1 MPAESKFDNLTDGT
15 FVEWKIYMEALL
27 TRKQLLPVVDR
38 TERHPGGNE
47 GTKKV
52 WEFYWKQAEARAEII
67 LHVSPSQLV
76 HCSDPDP
83 YIIWTNLLNIH
94 LPRGRSTVLTL
105 RCRFHCLCL
114 EKTETISSYIS
125 RLRHVAFLLE
135 QAAFTVTDDDMI
147 LTLTAGLPHSYDNF
161 LISLDTLPDS
171 EYTLTIIILRLNN
184 EYQRQHMYFST
195 PHVQPTLPISD
206 SDQNEALAVVTSAA
220 SPMSSRLIHITCFL
234 CRNKGHYQA
243 NCPTRSITLS
253 VSTSIKSQGHAALAK
268 EDSKDE
274 AF

>member
-27 TRKQLLPVVDR
+27 TRKQLLPVVDG

-52 WEFYWKQAEARAEII
+52 REFYRKQAEARAEII

-105 RCRFHCLCL
+105 RRRFHRLRL

-147 LTLTAGLPHSYDNF
+147 LALTAGLPHSYDNF
-161 LISLDTLPDS
+161 LVSLDTLPDS
-171 EYTLTIIILRLNN
+171 EYTLTIIISRLNN

-195 PHVQPTLPISD
+195 PRVQPTLPI
-206 SDQNEALAVVTSAA
+206 SDQNEALAVVASPS

-234 CRNKGHYQA
+234 CGNKGHYQA
-243 NCPTRSITLS
+243 NCPTRSITPS
-253 VSTSIKSQGHAALAK
+253 ISTSIKSQGHAALAE
-268 EDSKDE
+268 EDSEDE